1 MLHPGL
7 LIAQATTRTVFEWG
21 RIQDRVD
28 WVLPLAVFVAILV
41 YVRWMYRRDGVE
53 IGPWR
58 QRALLSLRLLAFVGL
73 LVVYLQP
80 QWRTERDITTN
91 SRVLVMVD
99 TSLSMG
105 LADAESLSQSGGAT
119 RGDAV
124 AAALSDERLLREL
137 RKIHDVSVIRFDEAT
152 NTVATLAKVSSA
164 EQASADQDQQAAAL
178 ASENE
183 VEVEQPLDWQTLLA
197 PRGPETRLGQSLR
210 DVLLSE
216 RATPVAG
223 IVVFTD
229 GGQNAG
235 LGPQAIVPLARE
247 ADIPLFTVGLGSDVA
262 PGNIRIGDLVAPARA
277 YPGDNYTVTGYVQ
290 SQGLDDE
297 TVTVELLSRPA
308 DLSGAEA
315 EAATRI
321 EASEVVVLG
330 EAGELVPVK
339 FDLTPSETGRRT
351 LTLRAD
357 VPAGDSVATDNEQQA
372 DVEIVDQKTRV
383 LLLAGGP
390 SREYTFLRSLL
401 HRDKNVTLD
410 VLLQMARPGI
420 SQDANK
426 ILDNFPTSREELYQY
441 DVIVAF
447 DPDWQQLQAEQVDL
461 LEQWVA
467 EQAGGLVVI
476 AGPVNTH
483 RWTLEPALTKIRDLY
498 PVEFQRR
505 FSLLDDGRFGSEEPW
520 PIRFTREGLEADFL
534 WIADSATQNKEKWE
548 EFPGVFGYYSVRG
561 PKPGA
566 TVYGTYSDP
575 QAVEGGKPPVYMCGQ
590 FYGSGRVF
598 YLGSGEMWRLRELDE
613 ALFERFYT
621 KLVRYV
627 SQGRLLRG
635 SSRGVLLVERD
646 RYLLGQTVSVRAQV
660 TDEQLEPL
668 DAPSL
673 SLQVIA
679 PDGSSQAILL
689 GPDPTRA
696 GTYAGQFSV
705 RQEGAYQL
713 ELPLDDGE
721 DETLTNRIQVRVPD
735 LERENPQRNDALLS
749 ELAQA
754 TGGHYYVGVN
764 AAVAGTGWQ
773 PLPTLLK
780 DRSRTLPVSEA
791 PRSLWD
797 NAWLLGAIC
806 GVLSLEWLLRRL
818 SRLA

>member
-1 MLHPGL
+1 MPHAAL
-7 LIAQATTRTVFEWG
+7 LLAQASARNVFEFG

-28 WVLPLAVFVAILV
+28 WLLPLVVFACILL
-41 YVRWMYRRDGVE
+41 YVRWMYRRDSVE
-53 IGPWR
+53 IGPAR
-58 QRALLSLRLLAFVGL
+58 RRALTALRLLAFVGL

-80 QWRTERDITTN
+80 QWRTERDVTTN
-91 SRVLVMVD
+91 SRVLLLVD

-105 LADAESLSQSGGAT
+105 LADAETPSGSSGAT

-124 AAALSDERLLREL
+124 AASLADERFLNEL
-137 RKIHDVSVIRFDEAT
+137 RHRHDVSVIRFDEET
-152 NTVATLAKVSSA
+152 KTVATLPKVPPA
-164 EQASADQDQQAAAL
+164 GEASATDT
-178 ASENE
+178 ASATAPS
-183 VEVEQPLDWQTLLA
+183 QPSGTRADRPLDWRALLS
-197 PRGPETRLGQSLR
+197 PGGPETRLGQSLR
-210 DVLLSE
+210 DVLLAE
-216 RATPVAG
+216 RSTPVSG

-235 LGPQAIVPLARE
+235 LGPLAVVPLARE
-247 ADIPLFTVGLGSDVA
+247 AGIPLYPVGLGSDQA
-262 PGNIRIGDLVAPARA
+262 PTNVRIGDLVAPARA
-277 YPGDNYTVTGYVQ
+277 YPGDSYTVTGYVQ
-290 SQGLDDE
+290 GQGLAAE

-308 DLSGAEA
+308 ELSAS
-315 EAATRI
+315 EAAGATRV
-321 EASEVVVLG
+321 EASEEVLLG
-330 EAGELVPVK
+330 EEGELVPVK

-351 LTLRAD
+351 LILRAMA
-357 VPAGDSVATDNEQQA
+357 PANDSVATDNEQQV
-372 DVEIVDQKTRV
+372 DVEIVDQKSRV
-383 LLLAGGP
+383 MLLAGGP
-390 SREYTFLRSLL
+390 SREYSFLRALL
-401 HRDKNVTLD
+401 YRDKNVTLD
-410 VLLQMARPGI
+410 VLLQTARPGI
-420 SQDANK
+420 SQDASK
-426 ILDNFPTSREELYQY
+426 ILDSFPTTREELFQY
-441 DVIVAF
+441 DAIVAF
-447 DPDWQQLQAEQVDL
+447 DPDWKQLAPEQVDL

-467 EQAGGLVVI
+467 EQAGGLVVV

-483 RWTLEPALTKIRDLY
+483 RWTLEPSLGKIRDLY

-520 PIRFTREGLEADFL
+520 PVRLTREGLDADFL
-534 WIADSATQNKEKWE
+534 WIADSATQSKERWD
-548 EFPGVFGYYSVRG
+548 EFPGVYGYYSVRA

-575 QAVEGGKPPVYMCGQ
+575 QAAEGGKPPVYMCAQ

-613 ALFERFYT
+613 AYFERFYT

-668 DAPSL
+668 DVPSL
-673 SLQVIA
+673 ELEVIA
-679 PDGSSQAILL
+679 PDRSSQTVKLTR
-689 GPDPTRA
+689 DPTRA

-713 ELPLDDGE
+713 ELPLDDSE
-721 DETLTNRIQVRVPD
+721 VDLLTRRIQVRVPD
-735 LERENPQRNDALLS
+735 LERENPQRNDALLG

-754 TGGHYYVGVN
+754 TGGHYYVGVD

-773 PLPTLLK
+773 PLHTLLK

-797 NAWLLGAIC
+797 NAWVLAAIC